1 MENDAV
7 NNLLPIILACSH
19 VIDHLCFCLLRLAEI
34 ATIIVDLGLILSS
47 KFLTAFELNLSW
59 VKSDLSLSWVWAEF
73 ELSMSWVW
81 ADDEE
86 FFFTCCNFIV
96 HLNFGMLV
104 IWYECYYVLLS
115 FHFERNALL
124 SRCFVQ
130 GFVVKS
136 GRFTHHVAEL
146 CEQRA
151 ELLGLMLESEGST
164 CRHVYVES
172 WNIISPDQIYCRMN
186 HRNTR

>member
-1 MENDAV
+1 MLSRNRSSV
-7 NNLLPIILACSH
+7 LLSVKIGRNCYDNCWFGANFEFQVFDS
-19 VIDHLCFCLLRLAEI
+19 FWAESE
-34 ATIIVDLGLILSS
+34 LSQVWS
-47 KFLTAFELNLSW
+47 EFEL
-59 VKSDLSLSWVWAEF
+59 SLNWVWAEF